1 MMTVLMG
8 VWCMAS
14 ASMARTWTLEDC
26 IQYAMDNNI
35 TLQKA
40 GVTRQTAEETRLQ
53 SHSQLFPS
61 LDFSTAQSV
70 TYKPYMPTTQATV
83 VDGQVQPNNTRK
95 TYYTGT
101 YGVNARWTVWNGN
114 RNHNQVKIN
123 ELAEQQAEMDSV
135 KQARTIEEQIS
146 QLYVQI
152 LYSKEAVEVHRA
164 SLEMAKVN
172 EERGKNMYEV
182 GSISKADYSQLTAQR
197 ATDEYN
203 LVHAESDVRNL
214 TRQLKALL
222 QITSQEA
229 FDVVPLSYTEAMALA
244 SIPTMESVY
253 GAALENRP
261 EMKKAHL
268 AVQSADI
275 QKKVAS
281 AQRLPTVAMT
291 ASIGAN
297 TNSNNA
303 NDWNIQMRNNLTGQA
318 GVTITV
324 PLLDQRATRTAKNK
338 ATLQRQTALL
348 DIRQQETT
356 LYSTIENYWIQ
367 AQNSQAQYKAAKVS
381 SQSAHDSYELLSEQ
395 FALGLKNITQL
406 QEGKARLLNAEQS
419 ELQSK
424 YTSILNIK
432 MLEFYKK

>member
-1 MMTVLMG
+1 MTVLAA

-14 ASMARTWTLEDC
+14 ASMARTWTLEEC

-35 TLQKA
+35 TLRKA
-40 GVTRQTAEETRLQ
+40 GVTRQTAEETTLQ

-61 LDFSTAQSV
+61 LDFSTQQSV
-70 TYKPYMPTTQATV
+70 TYKPFLPSSQSIV
-83 VDGQVQPNNTRK
+83 VDGQVQSNNSRK

-101 YGVNARWTVWNGN
+101 YGLNAKWTVWNGN

-123 ELAEQQAEMDSV
+123 ELAEQQAEMDSI
-135 KQARTIEEQIS
+135 KSARSIEEQIS

-152 LYSKEAVEVHRA
+152 LYSKEAVEVHKA

-172 EERGKNMYEV
+172 EDRGRNMYEV

-203 LVHAESDVRNL
+203 LVQAESQVRNF

-222 QITSQEA
+222 QITSQEE
-229 FDVVPLSYTEAMALA
+229 FDVVALTATDAMALA
-244 SIPTMESVY
+244 GIPSMESVY
-253 GAALENRP
+253 SAALENRP
-261 EMKKAHL
+261 ELKKAHL
-268 AVQSADI
+268 AVESAEI

-291 ASIGAN
+291 ASVGAN
-297 TNSNNA
+297 TSTNNSNE
-303 NDWNIQMRNNLTGQA
+303 WNIQMRNNLTGQA
-318 GVTITV
+318 GVTISV
-324 PLLDQRATRTAKNK
+324 PLLDQRATKTAKNK
-338 ATLQRQTALL
+338 ANLQRQTALL
-348 DIRQQETT
+348 DIRQQEST

-367 AQNSQAQYKAAKVS
+367 AQNCQAQYKAAKVS
-381 SQSAHDSYELLSEQ
+381 TQSAQDSYKLLSEQ